1 MLKDKNKKRK
11 KNSQIPSQD
20 LKLIIWKVLCRHL
33 TKVSLTMVVH
43 LLLDYLYALFDL
55 VFPSYTFNQ
64 SVSIKATIAS
74 TRHWWF
80 SGRILTYQAGD
91 PGSIPASTSVLFDM
105 DKKECV

>member
-1 MLKDKNKKRK
+1 M
-11 KNSQIPSQD
+11 
-20 LKLIIWKVLCRHL
+20 
-33 TKVSLTMVVH
+33 SLTLVVH
-43 LLLDYLYALFDL
+43 LLLGYLHALFDL
-55 VFPSYTFNQ
+55 VFPSYTLNQ
-64 SVSIKATIAS
+64 SAFIKVTIAS